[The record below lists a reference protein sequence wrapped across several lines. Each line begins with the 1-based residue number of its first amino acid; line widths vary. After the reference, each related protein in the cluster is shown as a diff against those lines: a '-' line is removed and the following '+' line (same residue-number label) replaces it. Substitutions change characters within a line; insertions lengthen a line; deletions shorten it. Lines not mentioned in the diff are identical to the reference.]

1 MSWKRAPITSSSR
14 LIEVAQAPPGYAGV
28 PCAGSVP
35 AAGKR
40 SAEEECGRIV
50 FQAARRNPRHR
61 RRTQGGLPQ
70 RMTSPS
76 ITSPLARDFRWPL
89 EATRVL
95 ARGRPLRERQA
106 AESLASVVYI
116 RRSPVVGGSPPNWLR
131 FKNPNASGGEA
142 GGGRRR
148 PKNDSWSTVPASTT
162 LKPQGDG
169 ISACDPA

>member
-1 MSWKRAPITSSSR
+1 MKGY
-14 LIEVAQAPPGYAGV
+14 EVAQAPPGYAGV

-76 ITSPLARDFRWPL
+76 ITSPLARDFSWPL
-89 EATRVL
+89 GATRVL

-169 ISACDPA
+169 ISACNPA